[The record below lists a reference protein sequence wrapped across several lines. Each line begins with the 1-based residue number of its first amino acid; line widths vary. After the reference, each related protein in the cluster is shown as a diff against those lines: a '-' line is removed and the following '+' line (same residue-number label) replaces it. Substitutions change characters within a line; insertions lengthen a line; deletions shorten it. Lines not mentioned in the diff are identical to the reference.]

1 MAATEHKL
9 DSIPALA
16 GRIRQHVLRL
26 CEGADRHPGNQHN
39 RDATDYVTGVM
50 RTLGLAV
57 ETLPFQVPD
66 WRFSASTLDIGGRS
80 FAIHPGPFSQRV
92 NGTGRLAAASS
103 ALELRDLDARGAVLL
118 LHGEIARIQLTPRGY
133 PWYTDDAH
141 TAIIDTLER
150 LAPVAVVS
158 ATGKNPAMTAGMS
171 PFPLIEDPGFAVP
184 TAYLPAVD
192 SPVLL
197 EHLGEV
203 AAIDIASG
211 TVPSPGMQ
219 PVGRLQG
226 TGASRVVVGAHI
238 DTKPETPGAL
248 DNAGGVAVLLAVAEL
263 LAGIRRSVT
272 VEFVP
277 FNGEDHAS
285 SPGEVAYLEAH
296 PDLSDVVLMINLDG
310 VGLRNAPT
318 AWSGYGLTAVQQDL
332 VKMIAASGSTVI
344 AGPPWPASDHM
355 VFATRGT
362 PSLALTTADFERFSG
377 TIAHTLAD
385 TPGEV
390 DFELLYDTAC
400 FVAAV
405 IEGVSRQ

>member
-1 MAATEHKL
+1 MGAMEHEL
-9 DSIPALA
+9 NSISALT
-16 GRIRQHVLRL
+16 GRIRQHVMRL
-26 CEGADRHPGNQHN
+26 CEGADRHPGTQRN
-39 RDATDYVTGVM
+39 RDATDYATGVM
-50 RTLGLAV
+50 RSLGLAV

-80 FAIHPGPFSQRV
+80 FAIHPGPFSQGV
-92 NGTGRLAAASS
+92 TGAGRLVAASS
-103 ALELRDLDARGAVLL
+103 AAELRGLDAEGTVLL
-118 LHGEIARIQLTPRGY
+118 LHGEIAQIQLTPRDY

-141 TAIIDTLER
+141 TAVMDTLER
-150 LAPVAVVS
+150 LAPMAVVS

-184 TAYLPAVD
+184 TAYLPAGD
-192 SPVLL
+192 SLELL

-211 TVPSPGMQ
+211 TVPSSGTQ

-226 TGASRVVVGAHI
+226 TEAGRVVLGAHI

-296 PDLSDVVLMINLDG
+296 PDLADVVLMINLDS
-310 VGLRNAPT
+310 VGLRDAPT
-318 AWSGYGLTAVQQDL
+318 AWSGYGLTEVQQSL
-332 VKMIAASGSTVI
+332 VETIAASEPAVI
-344 AGPPWPASDHM
+344 AGPQWPASDHM
-355 VFATRGT
+355 VFAMRGT

-377 TIAHTLAD
+377 MIAHTRAD
-385 TPGEV
+385 TTGQV
-390 DFELLYDTAC
+390 DFGLLYDTAC